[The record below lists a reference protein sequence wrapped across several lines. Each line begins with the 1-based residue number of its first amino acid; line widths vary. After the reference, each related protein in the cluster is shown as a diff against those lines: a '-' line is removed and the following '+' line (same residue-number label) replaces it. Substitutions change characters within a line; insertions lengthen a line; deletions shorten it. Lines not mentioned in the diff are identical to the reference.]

1 MIVSVKYNVK
11 KMTEYPMRDD
21 SGQISSNTG
30 ETVLVPSQGSM

>member
-21 SGQISSNTG
+21 SGQISSNTRS
-30 ETVLVPSQGSM
+30 VPGFYVE

>member
-21 SGQISSNTG
+21 SGQISFRPR
-30 ETVLVPSQGSM
+30 VLCRVT